1 MKCTEERDGGVVTA
15 ALEGRIDAGSA
26 PAAHAAV
33 LSLVKATDRALVID
47 LEGVP
52 YLSSAGLRSALIIA
66 RRMGER
72 SVPVV
77 FCHLSEKVASVFA
90 ESGFDRILTVVADR
104 EAASAAVSHL
114 REDAAPGGTAEVHS
128 SMSAPSPLA
137 RFTRSFAFRKPR
149 PEIETN

>member
-15 ALEGRIDAGSA
+15 VLEGRIDAGSA
-26 PAAHAAV
+26 PASHAAI
-33 LSLVKATDRALVID
+33 LSLVKTTDRALVID

-77 FCHLSEKVASVFA
+77 FCHLTEKVAAVFS

-104 EAASAAVSHL
+104 EAASEAVSHL
-114 REDAAPGGTAEVHS
+114 REEAAPGGTAEGHPS
-128 SMSAPSPLA
+128 PRAPSTLA
-137 RFTRSFAFRKPR
+137 RFTRTLGLGKPR
-149 PEIETN
+149 PENESG

>member
-1 MKCTEERDGGVVTA
+1 MKCTGERDGNVVTA
-15 ALEGRIDAGSA
+15 VLEGRIDANSA
-26 PAAHAAV
+26 PTSHAAI
-33 LSLVKATDRALVID
+33 LSLVKSTDRALVVD

-77 FCHLSEKVASVFA
+77 FCQLSEKVASVFS

-104 EAASAAVSHL
+104 EAAFETVSHL
-114 REDAAPGGTAEVHS
+114 RDEAAPGGTAGRDPS
-128 SMSAPSPLA
+128 PRAPSPLA
-137 RFTRSFAFRKPR
+137 KFTMSLGLGKPR
-149 PEIETN
+149 PEIETG